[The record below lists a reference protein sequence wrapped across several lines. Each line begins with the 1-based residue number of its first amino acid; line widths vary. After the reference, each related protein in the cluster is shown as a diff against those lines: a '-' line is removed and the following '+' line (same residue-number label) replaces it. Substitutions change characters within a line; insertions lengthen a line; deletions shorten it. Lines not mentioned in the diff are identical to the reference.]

1 MVVMPARNEMVQGNE
16 ISTNVF
22 SKTPSV
28 VQDISERS
36 NFSGQEFFAQIGS
49 GVFWSWTFLTKD

>member
-1 MVVMPARNEMVQGNE
+1 MPARNEMVQGNE